1 MKIKF
6 LLTLF
11 STLVLRIL
19 VSQNMDISWSNKMR
33 YDNNFGYFNSIIGEN
48 DNYLYAKFSLYSGF
62 FRIKQ
67 RKITIKAFDK
77 KTMKEV
83 NSTVIYDKKSKKF
96 DAFDHLNYHK
106 TVVLNNII
114 FVFWINDKHNS
125 EELFVSTYSI
135 KMMPIKKL
143 KKIYELKKEEGRNFS
158 RPEIFVIYNPKVNNN
173 VLIGAEPSVAKG
185 NPTKFEYM
193 LIDDSLNILSEKKIE
208 LPIVSNGTS
217 RFSSKM
223 GLSSNYSYEDNGI
236 LYLKTSITPS
246 RDEYRELKGNKK
258 LFSSYYTLISAINPA
273 DGSFNSYPIK
283 LENKH
288 TQSCALLPDSN
299 SLKVVG
305 FFTDLNKD
313 PKGNDK
319 HGLYHIDLNAR
330 TLNLN
335 SLSINEFSGE
345 QLNKLFEKDIADRK
359 DRTGIFTSQQK
370 RQSEVESI
378 PSDYVIESTTRT
390 KEGDV
395 VIFSSIMNNYSRTYC
410 NYSTNGVTS
419 CRTVYYCEK
428 NNVTAFK
435 ISNDGK
441 IRWLQNLDREKTYLG
456 TSIYDINVIS
466 KNNQYYV
473 TYGSDFQTMANKKNN
488 ASRKSS
494 KQLTDKLEYAIF
506 NDKDGAFVKN
516 EEKINGVNA
525 SKDNKKY
532 VLPNRID
539 VINNTFYVSS
549 ERHKTKVIPT
559 ILAVIF
565 FPIGI
570 FMINSGT
577 LSYSD
582 GYVGKISP
590 K

>member
-1 MKIKF
+1 MKFKF
-6 LLTLF
+6 LLALC
-11 STLVLRIL
+11 STFVFKVLL
-19 VSQNMDISWSNKMR
+19 SQNMDISWSNKMR
-33 YDNNFGYFNSIIGEN
+33 YDNNLGYFNSIIGEN

-62 FRIKQ
+62 FKVKQ
-67 RKITIKAFDK
+67 RKMIIKTFDK

-83 NSTVIYDKKSKKF
+83 NSSIIYDRKNKKF

-106 TVVLNNII
+106 TVVLNDVI
-114 FVFWINDKHNS
+114 FVFWTSNNHHS
-125 EELFVSTYSI
+125 EELFVSTYTT
-135 KMMPIKKL
+135 KMMPLKKL
-143 KKIYELKKEEGRNFS
+143 KKIYELKREEGRNFS
-158 RPEIFVIYNPKVNNN
+158 HPEIFVVYNPKVNNTI
-173 VLIGAEPSVAKG
+173 LIGAEPSVAKG
-185 NPTKFEYM
+185 APTKFEYKI
-193 LIDDSLNILSEKKIE
+193 IDDSLNIITEKKIE

-217 RFSSKM
+217 RFSSKI
-223 GLSSNYSYEDNGI
+223 GLSSNYSYEDNGM
-236 LYLKTSITPS
+236 LYLKTSITPT

-258 LFSSYYTLISAINPA
+258 LFSSYYTLISAINPV

-283 LENKH
+283 LENKLN
-288 TQSCALLPDSN
+288 QSCALLPDSN

-319 HGLYHIDLNAR
+319 HGLYHIDLNAK

-335 SLSINEFSGE
+335 LLSINEFTEE

-359 DRTGIFTSQQK
+359 DRTGIFSSQPK

-410 NYSTNGVTS
+410 NYSSNGVTS

-441 IRWLQNLDREKTYLG
+441 IKWLQNLDRQKTYLG
-456 TSIYDINVIS
+456 TSIYDINVLS

-473 TYGSDFQTMANKKNN
+473 TYGSDFQTMANRKNN

-494 KQLTDKLEYAIF
+494 KQLTDKLEYAVF
-506 NDKDGAFVKN
+506 NDKDGSFIKN

-525 SKDNKKY
+525 SKDTKKY

-565 FPIGI
+565 FPVGI
-570 FMINSGT
+570 FLINSGT